1 MAPNST
7 ARSQAKERRRTAL
20 FREAARIIAE
30 RGFHQTRL
38 ADVGA
43 AVGISGPG
51 VYRYFSSKDDMLAQL
66 LIDISSRLVARGREV
81 MAEHGTESDP
91 RAVLTALVA
100 AQTHIAATE
109 PDLIRVQ
116 EREIRN
122 LVDEDLSRV
131 KSLQMAY
138 LHIWVEV
145 LQRCRPELDYER
157 ARLRVQLAAGLINS
171 SRHVYHWAGG
181 ELIREQSTPMAVA
194 AMLAEADDH
203 DSYGD
208 S

>member
-1 MAPNST
+1 MAPSST

-81 MAEHGTESDP
+81 MHEHGGDADP
-91 RAVLTALVA
+91 RVGLQPKLRSL
-100 AQTHIAATE
+100 
-109 PDLIRVQ
+109 PP
-116 EREIRN
+116 
-122 LVDEDLSRV
+122 SRISYEC
-131 KSLQMAY
+131 KS
-138 LHIWVEV
+138 
-145 LQRCRPELDYER
+145 
-157 ARLRVQLAAGLINS
+157 ARFVIS
-171 SRHVYHWAGG
+171 STKTSPA
-181 ELIREQSTPMAVA
+181 
-194 AMLAEADDH
+194 
-203 DSYGD
+203 
-208 S
+208 